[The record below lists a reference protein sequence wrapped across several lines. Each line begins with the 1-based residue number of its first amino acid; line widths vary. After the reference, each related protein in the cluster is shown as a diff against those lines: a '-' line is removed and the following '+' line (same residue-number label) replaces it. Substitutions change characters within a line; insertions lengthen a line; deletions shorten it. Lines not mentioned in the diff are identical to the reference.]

1 MAHTASILICGAGI
15 VGLTLARDL
24 LAAGYGDILIIDKEP
39 EAGRHASGRNSGV
52 LHAGIYYAP
61 GSLRAQSCLAGN
73 QRMKEYCEERG
84 LPLLKTGKVIVA
96 RDESELPTLRE
107 LHVRATQNGAKV
119 ELIDDQQLA
128 EIEPNAKSAGLAL
141 FSHYTAVV
149 DPKAILKSIQA
160 ELLASGKVKLLFD
173 ARFQGLKHEKGARLL
188 VRTTAGDI
196 SCAFFVNAAGAY
208 GDVVAHAFGLGKDYQ
223 LIPFKGIY
231 KKLKPEKA
239 HTIRGSIY
247 PVPNIKNPFLGVHF
261 TRGAHGDVYLGPT
274 AIPAFGRE
282 NYGLLSGIDSEA
294 FSILLRD
301 AVLFFRNKKFREV
314 ALEEPRKYSFTYF
327 FNDARRLVKTLSPND
342 IEATPKAG
350 IRPQLVDIK
359 KNELVMDF
367 IIEGTQNST
376 HVLNSIS
383 PAFTSSLFFSEMLLH
398 SHVEPKLRKL

>member
-1 MAHTASILICGAGI
+1 MTTASILICGAGI
-15 VGLTLARDL
+15 VGLTVARDL
-24 LAAGYGDILIIDKEP
+24 VAAGFDDILIIDKEP

-61 GSLRAQSCLAGN
+61 GSLRAQSCLQGN
-73 QRMKEYCEERG
+73 LRMKQYCEERG

-96 RDESELPTLRE
+96 RDETELPTLRE
-107 LHVRATQNGAKV
+107 LFARAVQNGAKV
-119 ELIDDQQLA
+119 ELIDDRQLS
-128 EIEPNAKSAGLAL
+128 EIEPNAKSAGQAL

-160 ELLASGKVKLLFD
+160 ELLASGKVTILFNS
-173 ARFQGLKHEKGARLL
+173 RFTGLGKQEGQRLN
-188 VRTTAGDI
+188 VQTTAGPI
-196 SCAFFVNAAGAY
+196 SCAFFLNAAGAY

-239 HTIRGSIY
+239 HLIRGSIY

-274 AIPAFGRE
+274 AIPALGRE
-282 NYGLLSGIDSEA
+282 NYGILSGIDAEA
-294 FSILLRD
+294 PRILLRD
-301 AVLFFRNKKFREV
+301 ALLFFRNKKFREV

-327 FNDARRLVKTLSPND
+327 FNDARRLVKELAASD
-342 IEATPKAG
+342 IESCPKAG

-367 IIEGTQNST
+367 VIEETYNSV

-383 PAFTSSLFFSEMLLH
+383 PAFTSSLFFSEMLLTQH
-398 SHVEPKLRKL
+398 LAPKLARL

>member
-1 MAHTASILICGAGI
+1 MTTASILICGAGI
-15 VGLTLARDL
+15 VGLTVARDL
-24 LAAGYGDILIIDKEP
+24 VAAGYDDILIIDKEP
-39 EAGRHASGRNSGV
+39 EAGMHASGRNSGV

-61 GSLRAQSCLAGN
+61 GSLRAQSCLQGN
-73 QRMKEYCEERG
+73 FRMKQYCEERS
-84 LPLLKTGKVIVA
+84 LPMLKTGKVIVA
-96 RDESELPTLRE
+96 RDESELPTLNE
-107 LHVRATQNGAKV
+107 LYTRATQNGAKV
-119 ELIDDQQLA
+119 DLIDDKQLA
-128 EIEPNAKSAGLAL
+128 EIEPNAKSAGQAL
-141 FSHYTAVV
+141 YSHYTAVV
-149 DPKAILKSIQA
+149 DPKAILRSIQA
-160 ELLASGKVKLLFD
+160 ELLATGKVKIHFG
-173 ARFQGLKHEKGARLL
+173 ARFTGLGKQEGKRLL
-188 VRTTAGDI
+188 VQTTAGPI
-196 SCAFFVNAAGAY
+196 SCAFFLNAAGAY
-208 GDVVAHAFGLGKDYQ
+208 GDVVAHSFGLGQDYQ

-231 KKLKPEKA
+231 KKLKKEKA

-274 AIPAFGRE
+274 AIPALGRE
-282 NYGLLSGIDSEA
+282 NYGILSGIDSEA

-327 FNDARRLVKTLSPND
+327 FNDAKRLVKDLSPDD

-367 IIEGTQNST
+367 VIEGTYNSV

-383 PAFTSSLFFSEMLLH
+383 PAFTSSLFFSEMLFKKYIA
-398 SHVEPKLRKL
+398 PKLAKL

>member
-1 MAHTASILICGAGI
+1 MTNASILICGAGI
-15 VGLTLARDL
+15 VGLTVARDL
-24 LAAGYGDILIIDKEP
+24 VAAGYDDILIIDKEP

-61 GSLRAQSCLAGN
+61 GSLRAQSCLEGN
-73 QRMKEYCEERG
+73 FRMKQYCEERG

-107 LHVRATQNGAKV
+107 LYSRATQNGAKV
-119 ELIDDQQLA
+119 ELIDDKQLA
-128 EIEPNAKSAGLAL
+128 EIEPNAKSAGQAL

-149 DPKAILKSIQA
+149 DPKAILQSIQA
-160 ELLASGKVKLLFD
+160 ELLATGKVTLRFG
-173 ARFQGLKHEKGARLL
+173 ARFTGLGKEQGKRLEVL
-188 VRTTAGDI
+188 TTAGPV
-196 SCAFFVNAAGAY
+196 SCAFFINAAGAY
-208 GDVVAHAFGLGKDYQ
+208 GDVVAHAFGLGGDYQ

-231 KKLKPEKA
+231 KKLKKEKA
-239 HTIRGSIY
+239 HMIRGSIY

-274 AIPAFGRE
+274 AIPALGRE
-282 NYGLLSGIDSEA
+282 NYGILSGIDSEA

-327 FNDARRLVKTLSPND
+327 FNDAKRLVKELSPDD

-350 IRPQLVDIK
+350 IRPQLVNVK

-367 IIEGTQNST
+367 VIEGTYNSL

-383 PAFTSSLFFSEMLLH
+383 PAFTSSLFFSEMLFKQYL
-398 SHVEPKLRKL
+398 EPKLAKL

>member
-1 MAHTASILICGAGI
+1 MTHTASILICGAGI

-24 LAAGYGDILIIDKEP
+24 LAAGHGDILIIDKEP

-73 QRMKEYCEERG
+73 LRMKQYCEERG

-107 LHVRATQNGAKV
+107 LYSRATQNGAKV
-119 ELIDDQQLA
+119 ELVDDRQLS
-128 EIEPNAKSAGLAL
+128 EIEPNAKSAGQAL
-141 FSHYTAVV
+141 YSHSTAVV
-149 DPKAILKSIQA
+149 DPKAILRSIQA
-160 ELLASGKVKLLFD
+160 ELLASGKVRLLFG
-173 ARFQGLKHEKGARLL
+173 ARFLGLGREEGKRLL
-188 VRTTAGDI
+188 VRTSSGDI

-208 GDVVAHAFGLGKDYQ
+208 GDVVAHAFGLGTGYQ

-231 KKLKPEKA
+231 KKLKKEKA

-282 NYGLLSGIDSEA
+282 NYGILSGLDSEA

-314 ALEEPRKYSFTYF
+314 ALEEPRKYSFSYF
-327 FNDARRLVKTLSPND
+327 FNDAKRLVKELAPED

-367 IIEGTQNST
+367 VIEETYNSV

-383 PAFTSSLFFSEMLLH
+383 PAFTSSLFFSEMLLG
-398 SHVEPKLRKL
+398 SHIEPKLSKL